1 MMSDTS
7 FEEGSGVSTPSF
19 GSTTEVSSSST
30 TLSEEKVDPGRLT
43 MEVIGPALSE
53 LSKTGNGLAHAYIR
67 LDLHRKDLTDISVL
81 KDLVHVR
88 YLDLS
93 GNRLTDLSPL
103 NKMDHLLW
111 LKVDRNALTK
121 INLTE
126 RLFLQV
132 ASFAF
137 NQIATVAGLSHPQL
151 MLLNLTGN
159 RLQRISGL
167 DPCKL
172 RALTTL
178 ELRGNGLE
186 TTEGLALPSLREL
199 YLAANKL
206 EKIEGLRKMPNLKL
220 LHLRDNVIS
229 SLSGFTS
236 GMKSL
241 QYLNLRGNQIMTV
254 KEVEKLHHLN
264 RLRTLSLAGNP
275 LAEEE
280 AEHYVLDALSYI
292 PSLDRIDKNPIS
304 EEDRS
309 EAEALAELRR
319 QELSSS
325 DSLAHLPHEQMF
337 SSASSEF
344 SSDMM

>member
-1 MMSDTS
+1 MMSDAS

-19 GSTTEVSSSST
+19 GSSTVASSSSA
-30 TLSEEKVDPGRLT
+30 TLSEEKVDPGSLT
-43 MEVIGPALSE
+43 MEMVGQGLSE

-67 LDLHRKDLTDISVL
+67 LDLHRKDLTDVRVL
-81 KDLVHVR
+81 RDLVHVR
-88 YLDLS
+88 FLDLS

-103 NKMDHLLW
+103 NHMDHLLW
-111 LKVDRNALTK
+111 LRADRNALTE
-121 INLTE
+121 INIQE

-132 ASFAF
+132 ASFAY
-137 NQIATVAGLSHPQL
+137 NQIETLEGLSHPQL
-151 MLLNLTGN
+151 RILNLMGN
-159 RLQRISGL
+159 RLRRVSGL
-167 DPCKL
+167 EPCKL
-172 RALTTL
+172 RALTTV
-178 ELRGNGLE
+178 ELRGNMLE
-186 TTEGLALPSLREL
+186 STEGLGIPSLREL

-206 EKIEGLRKMPNLKL
+206 EKVEGLRKMPNLKL

-229 SLSGFTS
+229 CLSGFTS

-254 KEVEKLHHLN
+254 KEVC
-264 RLRTLSLAGNP
+264 NP

-292 PSLDRIDKNPIS
+292 PSLDRIDKHPFS
-304 EEDRS
+304 GEDRS

-325 DSLAHLPHEQMF
+325 DSLANLPHEQMF

-344 SSDMM
+344 SSDMI

>member
-1 MMSDTS
+1 MT
-7 FEEGSGVSTPSF
+7 
-19 GSTTEVSSSST
+19 
-30 TLSEEKVDPGRLT
+30 
-43 MEVIGPALSE
+43 
-53 LSKTGNGLAHAYIR
+53 
-67 LDLHRKDLTDISVL
+67 DLTDVRVL
-81 KDLVHVR
+81 RDLVHVR
-88 YLDLS
+88 FLDLS

-103 NKMDHLLW
+103 NHMDHLLW
-111 LKVDRNALTK
+111 LKADRNALTE
-121 INLTE
+121 INIQE

-132 ASFAF
+132 ASFAY
-137 NQIATVAGLSHPQL
+137 NQIETVEGLSHPQL
-151 MLLNLTGN
+151 RILNLMGN
-159 RLQRISGL
+159 RLRRVSGL
-167 DPCKL
+167 EPCKL
-172 RALTTL
+172 RALTTV
-178 ELRGNGLE
+178 ELRGNMLE
-186 TTEGLALPSLREL
+186 STEGLGIPSLREL

-229 SLSGFTS
+229 CLSGFTS

-254 KEVEKLHHLN
+254 KEVEKLHHLHS
-264 RLRTLSLAGNP
+264 LRTLSLAGNP

-292 PSLDRIDKNPIS
+292 PSLDRIDKHPFS
-304 EEDRS
+304 GEDRS

-325 DSLAHLPHEQMF
+325 DSLANLPHEQMF

-344 SSDMM
+344 SSDMI

>member
-19 GSTTEVSSSST
+19 ASSTVDTSSST

-43 MEVIGPALSE
+43 MEMVGPALSE
-53 LSKTGNGLAHAYIR
+53 LSRTGNGLAHAYIR
-67 LDLHRKDLTDISVL
+67 LELYRKDLTDISVL
-81 KDLVHVR
+81 SDMVHVR
-88 YLDLS
+88 FLDLS

-103 NKMDHLLW
+103 NSMNHLLW
-111 LKVDRNALTK
+111 LKADRNPLTK
-121 INLTE
+121 INMDE

-132 ASFAF
+132 ASFAY
-137 NQIATVAGLSHPQL
+137 NQINTLEGLSHPQL
-151 MLLNLTGN
+151 RILNVTGN

-167 DPCKL
+167 DPSKL

-186 TTEGLALPSLREL
+186 STEGLCLPSLREL

-229 SLSGFTS
+229 SLTGFTS
-236 GMKSL
+236 GMKTL

-254 KEVEKLHHLN
+254 KEVDKLHHLHS
-264 RLRTLSLAGNP
+264 LRTLSLAGNP

-280 AEHYVLDALSYI
+280 AEHYVLDALSYV
-292 PSLDRIDKNPIS
+292 PSLIRVDKHPVS

-319 QELSSS
+319 RELSSS

-344 SSDMM
+344 SSDMI